1 MRGELEM
8 LKFKVNKDVLNSNS
22 PKKIEQEIKR
32 YKKSSK

>member
-1 MRGELEM
+1 M
-8 LKFKVNKDVLNSNS
+8 FKVNKDVLNSNL